1 VAASGHVSLT
11 RKTAKGQQ
19 TVELDVGAIQEGR
32 APDVPLQAGDQI
44 YVKERIF

>member
-1 VAASGHVSLT
+1 MADEDRTKHRL
-11 RKTAKGQQ
+11 Q
-19 TVELDVGAIQEGR
+19 TVEIDVGAVQEGK